1 MDSKDDTKKSVQW
14 IAADNCY
21 IFECP
26 TCSVP
31 IQVEGNQVNCR
42 IFRHGQLKNTY
53 TIRFSDGTM
62 RMNIRLD
69 NIQCEEGV
77 TLKIGDSVE
86 VKPSTESKLEP
97 GTVVS
102 VHQGTQISPH
112 APQAICDDLV
122 EKGLIW
128 GCGKPFQL
136 LRGSSGMVE
145 YAVKCGYL

>member
-1 MDSKDDTKKSVQW
+1 MDSKDDIKKSVQW
-14 IAADNCY
+14 IAADNSY

-26 TCSVP
+26 NCSIP

-42 IFRHGQLKNTY
+42 IFRHGRLKNTY

-62 RMNIRLD
+62 KMNIRLD
-69 NIQCEEGV
+69 DIQYHSLP
-77 TLKIGDSVE
+77 LKIGDTVSV
-86 VKPSTESKLEP
+86 KSDTESKLEP
-97 GTVVS
+97 GIVVS
-102 VHQGTQISPH
+102 VHQGTQINPH

-145 YAVKCGYL
+145 YAVKCGYI